1 MTITVN
7 YRKYSLGR
15 YLVRADF
22 IATYY
27 ITNSSN
33 DSGII
38 FRTFI
43 EFLSVKPL
51 ESEVPSRKDDA
62 TGFEDRVR

>member
-1 MTITVN
+1 MPI
-7 YRKYSLGR
+7 SLQH
-15 YLVRADF
+15 
-22 IATYY
+22 

-51 ESEVPSRKDDA
+51 ESEVPPRKDDA